1 ALLLGA
7 MGAFMLP
14 AMTSTSFGF
23 GVAVLG
29 VVLAFAM
36 RGLRQVGSGG
46 QENDL
51 QPAAESTEK

>member
-1 ALLLGA
+1 

-36 RGLRQVGSGG
+36 KGLRQVSLGG
-46 QENDL
+46 QESDL
-51 QPAAESTEK
+51 QPAAGSTEK